1 MFTVA
6 TCLSRVGR
14 LLYLMAPAYLANM
27 TPPLVRYWRGWNRP
41 ISERWLG
48 SHKTVVGFAA
58 GVLAA
63 VVVTL
68 AQSRIAWP
76 NGLVAYDHWIALGL
90 RFGAG
95 AMGGDAAKSFV
106 KRRLGI
112 APGKRWIPWDQVDFV
127 LGALILVG
135 RQATLSWAD
144 VAIILLVSAA
154 GHILVSHAGYWI
166 GVRDV
171 KW

>member
-1 MFTVA
+1 MWRIA
-6 TCLSRVGR
+6 Q

-27 TPPLVRYWRGWNRP
+27 APPFVKYWTRWNRP

-48 SHKTVVGFAA
+48 GHKTAVGFGL

-63 VVVTL
+63 LFATL
-68 AQSRIAWP
+68 VQSRLAWR
-76 NGLVAYDHWIALGL
+76 GALVSYDDWPALGL

-95 AMGGDAAKSFV
+95 AMAGDSVKSFV

-112 APGKRWIPWDQVDFV
+112 GPGRPWIPADQVDYLV
-127 LGALILVG
+127 GALALVWS
-135 RQATLSWAD
+135 RVHLSWAD
-144 VAIILLVSAA
+144 VAVILAVSVL
-154 GHILVSHAGYWI
+154 GHFAVTRIGYWL

-171 KW
+171 KL